1 MSFLLRLSLF
11 ILLLSGGPGGVS
23 HPVASAQD
31 DAPDREASAHAERS
45 GTVGAGVQVGEPGGV
60 TLKWYRRV
68 PVTYTATLTT
78 DGEDYVLLLA
88 NRLWEARL
96 RNSPLRAYIGPGV
109 TLGGTTLDR
118 RGTLAAGLNGT
129 AGLNF
134 YVEPFEVFLQVTPRV
149 RFLPHRVD
157 DVGGSVGL
165 RLYL

>member
-1 MSFLLRLSLF
+1 MNSLLRLSLF
-11 ILLLSGGPGGVS
+11 ILLLFGGLGGVS
-23 HPVASAQD
+23 LPLASAQN

>member
-1 MSFLLRLSLF
+1 MSSLLRLSLF
-11 ILLLSGGPGGVS
+11 VLLLCSGPGAVS
-23 HPVASAQD
+23 SPVAKAQN
-31 DAPDREASAHAERS
+31 DAPAREAPAHAERS
-45 GTVGAGVQVGEPGGV
+45 GAVGAGVQVGQPGGV
-60 TLKWYRRV
+60 TLKWYRRS

-78 DGEDYVLLLA
+78 DGDTYALLLA
-88 NRLWEARL
+88 NRLWEAQL
-96 RNSPLRAYIGPGV
+96 RNSPLRAYIGPGI
-109 TLGGTTLDR
+109 TLGGATLR
-118 RGTLAAGLNGT
+118 RRATLAAGLNGT